1 MGFMKKVAGIAD
13 DQVRREADAI
23 LDGAPAGDGSL
34 HALVVGVASGASTL
48 GAFITADAAA
58 NRYLNGVL
66 DAMRE
71 RGIEVV
77 SVLPA
82 RSDGKS
88 QSFLIT
94 YR

>member
-1 MGFMKKVAGIAD
+1 MGLMKKVSCIAD
-13 DQVRREADAI
+13 DQVRREADAL

-34 HALVVGVASGASTL
+34 HALVVWIASGVSAGSP
-48 GAFITADAAA
+48 ITVDVLA
-58 NRYLNGVL
+58 NQRLNGVL

-71 RGIEVV
+71 RGMEVE

-82 RSDGKS
+82 RSDRLS